1 MSRAVCPGSFDPVTH
16 GHLDVI
22 GRTGRLFD
30 EVVVAVGNNVSKNAL
45 FTPQE
50 RVDMLTEA
58 CSGWPNVTVALFDG
72 LLVDFCATHDI
83 NVIVKGLRLV
93 SDFDYELQ
101 MAQMNRELTGV
112 DTVFMPTAPRWS
124 YVSSTLIRE
133 IAGLGGDVT
142 AFLPGPIADRTLRR
156 VADRKGGNHPDA
168 A

>member
-22 GRTGRLFD
+22 ERTGRLFD
-30 EVVVAVGNNVSKNAL
+30 DVIVAVGNNIAKNAL
-45 FTPQE
+45 FSPQE
-50 RVDMLTEA
+50 RVDMLTDA
-58 CSGWPNVTVALFDG
+58 CSGWNNVTVALFDG
-72 LLVDFCATHDI
+72 LLVNFCAAHGV

-101 MAQMNRELTGV
+101 MSQMNRELSGV

-133 IAGLGGDVT
+133 IAGLGGDVA
-142 AFLPGPIADRTLRR
+142 AFLPQPIAERTLRR
-156 VADRKGGNHPDA
+156 VSDRKGRKSP
-168 A
+168 